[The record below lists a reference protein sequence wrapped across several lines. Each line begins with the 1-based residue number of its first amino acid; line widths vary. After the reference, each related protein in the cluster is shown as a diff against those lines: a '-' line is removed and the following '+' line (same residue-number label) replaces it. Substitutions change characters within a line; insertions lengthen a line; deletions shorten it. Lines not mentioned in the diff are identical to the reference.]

1 MFGIFFCFMCIAIP
15 MKVVELS
22 GDATAVVEQDGI
34 RRHVN
39 IRLLPDCRIGDYLLI
54 HAGYAIE
61 IIDPEAAAANLQ
73 SLEEMKETLGL

>member
-1 MFGIFFCFMCIAIP
+1 

-39 IRLLPDCRIGDYLLI
+39 IRQLPDCRIGDYLLI